1 MHKILRKFRVIR
13 FDPPVFVLFCIL
25 LLGTALAIPAF
36 AREEPEKT
44 VCFTFDDGP
53 SAVTEEILE
62 ILEKENVPA
71 TFFVIGPNGEH
82 TDERLRAI
90 VDAGQ
95 EIGLHSWSHDYGK
108 IYASA
113 DAYLEDLEAERE
125 WIEAVTGLSPTSVRL
140 PGGSTNVYANREV
153 LSAIQ
158 NVLKERGLV
167 RYDWNADG
175 KDSIIKG
182 ITAREIERNVLSCA
196 EGKNTVV
203 VLLHDSSVRKTTPK
217 ALSLLI
223 EDFRKQGYRF
233 CRLSEL
239 SEPVCF

>member
-1 MHKILRKFRVIR
+1 MHKILREFRVIR
-13 FDPPVFVLFCIL
+13 FDPPIFVLFCIF

-36 AREEPEKT
+36 AREEPEKV

-62 ILEKENVPA
+62 ILENENVPA
-71 TFFVIGPNGEH
+71 TFFVIGPNGEQ
-82 TDERLRAI
+82 TNKRLRAI
-90 VDAGQ
+90 ADAGQ

-113 DAYLEDLEAERE
+113 DAYFEDLETEKA
-125 WIEAVTGLSPTSVRL
+125 WIESVTGASPTSVRL
-140 PGGSTNVYANREV
+140 PGGSTNVHAGREV
-153 LSAIQ
+153 LSFIKEE
-158 NVLKERGLV
+158 LKKRGYV

-175 KDSIIKG
+175 KDSVVKG
-182 ITAREIERNVLSCA
+182 ITAYEIEQNVLSCA

-223 EDFRKQGYRF
+223 EDFREQGYRF

-239 SEPVCF
+239 PEPICF

>member
-1 MHKILRKFRVIR
+1 MHKILREFRVIR
-13 FDPPVFVLFCIL
+13 FDPPIFVLFCIL
-25 LLGTALAIPAF
+25 LLGTMLAIPAF

-71 TFFVIGPNGEH
+71 TFFVIGPGGEQ
-82 TDERLRAI
+82 TDERLCAI
-90 VDAGQ
+90 IDAGQ
-95 EIGLHSWSHDYGK
+95 EIGLHSWNHDYGK

-113 DAYLEDLEAERE
+113 DAYFEDLETERE
-125 WIEAVTGLSPTSVRL
+125 WIESVTGSAPTAVRL
-140 PGGSTNVYANREV
+140 PGGSTNIYADREV
-153 LSAIQ
+153 LSLI
-158 NVLKERGLV
+158 KEELEKSGYV

-175 KDSIIKG
+175 KDSVTRG
-182 ITAREIERNVLSCA
+182 ITAYEIEQNVLSCA

-223 EDFRKQGYRF
+223 EDFREKGYRF

>member
-1 MHKILRKFRVIR
+1 MHKIIREFRVIR

-25 LLGTALAIPAF
+25 LLGAALAIPAF
-36 AREEPEKT
+36 AREEPEKV

-71 TFFVIGPNGEH
+71 TFFVIGQNGEQ
-82 TDERLRAI
+82 TDKRLCSI

-113 DAYLEDLEAERE
+113 DAYFEDLETEKA
-125 WIEAVTGLSPTSVRL
+125 WIESVTGSAPTAVRL
-140 PGGSTNVYANREV
+140 PGGSTNVHANREV
-153 LSAIQ
+153 LSLI
-158 NVLKERGLV
+158 KEELEKRGYV

-175 KDSIIKG
+175 KDSVVKG
-182 ITAREIERNVLSCA
+182 ITAYEIEQNVLSCA

-203 VLLHDSSVRKTTPK
+203 VLLHDSSVRQTTPK

-223 EDFRKQGYRF
+223 EDFRERGYRF

-239 SEPVCF
+239 AEPICF